1 MIKKA
6 STPVILGAL
15 NLLIAGNPLLK
26 NQDPHEFTVEK
37 NIEKLNVASLESIES
52 TWLKIPT
59 VCKARGF
66 NASPISLE
74 VKSMNSQLQNIYNS
88 FGV

>member
-1 MIKKA
+1 MIKKT

-15 NLLIAGNPLLK
+15 NLLIAGNPLLA
-26 NQDPHEFTVEK
+26 NQDHHGFSAEK
-37 NIEKLNVASLESIES
+37 NIEKLNVASLKSIES

-74 VKSMNSQLQNIYNS
+74 VKSMNSQVQQIYNS
-88 FGV
+88 FDV